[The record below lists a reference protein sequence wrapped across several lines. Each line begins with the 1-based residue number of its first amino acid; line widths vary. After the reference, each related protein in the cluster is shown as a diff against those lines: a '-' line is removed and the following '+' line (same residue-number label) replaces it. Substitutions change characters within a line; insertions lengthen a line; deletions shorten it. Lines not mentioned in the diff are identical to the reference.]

1 MESILSKI
9 GLTKNEINVYTTLLK
24 LGNALAGE
32 ITSYSGVHRRNV
44 YDAIER
50 LIEKGLVS
58 FVIINNRKWF
68 KAANPSR
75 LLVVVDEQK
84 NKLENI
90 KISIQQ
96 IIPQL
101 RALPVIK
108 ETQDVMYFKGKEGLK
123 TVYEDILSTGKSY
136 IGYGR
141 GSHIEHLLK
150 AYIKDYVRR
159 RIKLGIE
166 LKMIWDERSRGKDYT
181 KTPLVESRFLPDDVC
196 SYAALRIY
204 GNKVALMLFS
214 EEQPLAVV
222 IENKAIADGYRKYF
236 EVMWKAAKP

>member
-1 MESILSKI
+1 METVLLKI
-9 GLTKNEINVYTTLLK
+9 GLTKNEANVYTTLLK

-32 ITSYSGVHRRNV
+32 ITSHSGIHRRNV

-68 KAANPSR
+68 KAADPSR

-90 KISIQQ
+90 KISIQHL
-96 IIPQL
+96 IPQL

-108 ETQDVMYFKGKEGLK
+108 ETQDVLYFKGKEGLK
-123 TVYEDILSTGKSY
+123 TVYEDILATGKSY
-136 IGYGR
+136 IGYGP
-141 GSHIEHLLK
+141 GIHIDNLLK
-150 AYIKDYVRR
+150 AYFKDYVKR
-159 RIKLGIE
+159 RIKLGIR
-166 LKMIWDERSRGKDYT
+166 LRMIWDEHSRGKYYV
-181 KTPLVESRFLPDDVC
+181 KTPLVESRFLPDEVC
-196 SYAALRIY
+196 SHAALRIY
-204 GNKVALMLFS
+204 GNKVAIMLLS
-214 EEQPLAVV
+214 EEQPIAVV